1 MARKGGNSHETKEL
15 EEILYQIQETMKIEN
30 GNDMILNK
38 QVETFI
44 NTVNSLQDQH
54 ESGISLKEEKALL
67 IAGSKAIERYI
78 ELIRVPTKTH

>member
-54 ESGISLKEEKALL
+54 ERWISLKEEKALL
-67 IAGSKAIERYI
+67 IADSKAIQRYN
-78 ELIRVPTKTH
+78 